1 MAWLGRLAVSP
12 PHTHTRAATSRVTK
26 NGIPALRRVTRTW
39 GGGVNIAKCQFSFR
53 ILASKYFVK
62 ITDSSKRV
70 VSPVRPTIAWAGRA
84 WLMLDLLNKRA
95 ARRRLGPA
103 ARCPPGLA
111 WGLSSNKYNNWI
123 FSKIRIYFRQITIC
137 IQRPYCSLVCGQL
150 HSWSCLICAELTALE
165 LLPVQVQSESGPSE
179 GGWGREGGG
188 GVRGEGEGGNCKI
201 TEAATCFTTPSSFL
215 TWFKT
220 NSHSQ
225 NIYLYFSII
234 GWGWYNNNYT
244 IFISTVA

>member
-70 VSPVRPTIAWAGRA
+70 VSRVRPTIAWAGRA

-123 FSKIRIYFRQITIC
+123 FSKIRILQANYNLYSAALLQ
-137 IQRPYCSLVCGQL
+137 
-150 HSWSCLICAELTALE
+150 SCLWTTSQLK
-165 LLPVQVQSESGPSE
+165 LPNLCWTDSFRIITCTGS
-179 GGWGREGGG
+179 
-188 GVRGEGEGGNCKI
+188 VRVR
-201 TEAATCFTTPSSFL
+201 A
-215 TWFKT
+215 
-220 NSHSQ
+220 
-225 NIYLYFSII
+225 
-234 GWGWYNNNYT
+234 
-244 IFISTVA
+244 